1 MAKGAVKKQKEEE
14 THEHIDVG
22 NVIATWETWE
32 YPPSER
38 TTGWYVAAGA
48 LGLTMLLYA
57 LMTANFVFALILLM
71 FSVILLMR
79 DLKQP
84 AKVRAYVTTSGVVLG
99 DQFYPYEIIKDFSIS
114 YAPPDIKYLY
124 VSMQG
129 RLQPTLSIH
138 LDDMNPNEVRQGLL
152 PYVFENLDR
161 EGESL
166 TDTLRR
172 VYKL

>member
-1 MAKGAVKKQKEEE
+1 MAKGEGEKITKEEE
-14 THEHIDVG
+14 HEHIDVG

-32 YPPSER
+32 FPPSER
-38 TTGWYVAAGA
+38 TTGWYVAAGS
-48 LGLTMLLYA
+48 LGLAMLLYA

-71 FSVILLMR
+71 FAVILFMR
-79 DLKQP
+79 DLKKP
-84 AKVRAYVTTSGVVLG
+84 GRVRAYVTTSGVVLN
-99 DQFYPYEIIKDFSIS
+99 DEFYPYETIKDFSIS

-124 VSMQG
+124 VSFQG

-138 LDDMNPNEVRQGLL
+138 LDDMNPNTVRQGLL
-152 PYVFENLDR
+152 PYVLENLDR

>member
-1 MAKGAVKKQKEEE
+1 MAKGAKKTTAQEEE
-14 THEHIDVG
+14 HEHIDVG
-22 NVIATWETWE
+22 NVITTWETWE
-32 YPPSER
+32 YPPTER
-38 TTGWYVAAGA
+38 STGWYVAAGSI
-48 LGLTMLLYA
+48 GLAMLLYA
-57 LMTANFVFALILLM
+57 LITANFVFALILLM
-71 FSVILLMR
+71 FAVILLMR
-79 DLKQP
+79 DLKKP
-84 AKVRAYVTTSGVVLG
+84 ARVRAYVTTSGVVLG
-99 DQFYPYEIIKDFSIS
+99 DEFYPYEKIKDFSIS

-124 VSMQG
+124 VSFQG

-138 LDDMNPNEVRQGLL
+138 LDEANPNDVRRALL